1 MIGFAGA
8 ASDRVDFSIV
18 RFDLLSKMAEDRQ
31 HSLTEPTCNGWK
43 LLFILYSTEGNMAKR
58 RNLKKEKAER
68 NQAYARKFRKR
79 PTGGRMFKSR
89 FRPQSGGGTS
99 AEEDNEDTS
108 AAAT

>member
-1 MIGFAGA
+1 MAATDPDPIGWEN
-8 ASDRVDFSIV
+8 VT
-18 RFDLLSKMAEDRQ
+18 LSFIF
-31 HSLTEPTCNGWK
+31 TEA
-43 LLFILYSTEGNMAKR
+43 NMAKR

-89 FRPQSGGGTS
+89 FRPQSNGTS

>member
-1 MIGFAGA
+1 
-8 ASDRVDFSIV
+8 
-18 RFDLLSKMAEDRQ
+18 
-31 HSLTEPTCNGWK
+31 
-43 LLFILYSTEGNMAKR
+43 MAKR

-89 FRPQSGGGTS
+89 FRPQSSGTS

>member
-1 MIGFAGA
+1 
-8 ASDRVDFSIV
+8 
-18 RFDLLSKMAEDRQ
+18 
-31 HSLTEPTCNGWK
+31 
-43 LLFILYSTEGNMAKR
+43 MAKR

-79 PTGGRMFKSR
+79 HTGGRMFKSR

-108 AAAT
+108 AAAS

>member
-1 MIGFAGA
+1 MPNWVGEY
-8 ASDRVDFSIV
+8 S
-18 RFDLLSKMAEDRQ
+18 LSFIF
-31 HSLTEPTCNGWK
+31 TEA
-43 LLFILYSTEGNMAKR
+43 NMAKR

-89 FRPQSGGGTS
+89 FRPQSSGTS

>member
-1 MIGFAGA
+1 LIQTAKDVSHTPDKPSFGWVG
-8 ASDRVDFSIV
+8 SY
-18 RFDLLSKMAEDRQ
+18 LSFIF
-31 HSLTEPTCNGWK
+31 TEA
-43 LLFILYSTEGNMAKR
+43 NMAKR

-89 FRPQSGGGTS
+89 FRPQSNGTS